1 MNANTTATTVQS
13 NLALVNLKEP
23 LSQKFSKDA
32 SRRFADYGNA
42 MGVLRHNSWS
52 RTPAVAKKMR
62 RVPLRKQRCSTSRN
76 RFPSLVCIV
85 PLVGKMWGLM
95 FLLRPATADRERA
108 TLPNTVTV
116 TE

>member
-23 LSQKFSKDA
+23 LSQKFSTDA

-52 RTPAVAKKMR
+52 RTPAVAKKNA
-62 RVPLRKQRCSTSRN
+62 PCPAKKT
-76 RFPSLVCIV
+76 
-85 PLVGKMWGLM
+85 KML
-95 FLLRPATADRERA
+95 
-108 TLPNTVTV
+108 NQ
-116 TE
+116 